1 MDALKKWR
9 DDHLIVMTL
18 DGDKKKE
25 DKLKKEVHE
34 SVRKK
39 LTQDVKPKAKE

>member
-1 MDALKKWR
+1 MDALKKWM

-34 SVRKK
+34 SVKKK
-39 LTQDVKPKAKE
+39 LTQDVKPIVKE

>member
-1 MDALKKWR
+1 MDGLKKWM

-25 DKLKKEVHE
+25 DKLKKAVHE

-39 LTQDVKPKAKE
+39 LTTNVKPKAKE

>member
-1 MDALKKWR
+1 MDALKKWM

-25 DKLKKEVHE
+25 DKLKKAVHE

-39 LTQDVKPKAKE
+39 LTTNAKPNVKE